1 MAIGNYIST
10 GKCIWCGR
18 AIVNGA
24 TFHNIPHVFPHA
36 LGGEDTCTDVC
47 DDCNHYFGTTKVH
60 GVPSIDLTFKEIFN
74 AYRFFCQNLNE
85 NSYKKLRST
94 FFSYHHNTHS
104 IKIRQNFRN
113 DILCRQLKRGLY
125 ECFLQKYHQVTGD
138 GNNQIFDSVRQYAR
152 YNYGDLRVY
161 YAFNEII
168 LAEKE
173 QDRPHLG
180 MSDKLLDDMREYGV
194 YHFWLLGHS
203 FYLEVLPITFN
214 VKGMAYLQNEAKH
227 ILLPTSDRVG
237 IFEFNDIRQIDP
249 LMFRFNNR

>member
-1 MAIGNYIST
+1 M
-10 GKCIWCGR
+10 
-18 AIVNGA
+18 
-24 TFHNIPHVFPHA
+24 
-36 LGGEDTCTDVC
+36 
-47 DDCNHYFGTTKVH
+47 
-60 GVPSIDLTFKEIFN
+60 
-74 AYRFFCQNLNE
+74 
-85 NSYKKLRST
+85 
-94 FFSYHHNTHS
+94 
-104 IKIRQNFRN
+104 
-113 DILCRQLKRGLY
+113 
-125 ECFLQKYHQVTGD
+125 
-138 GNNQIFDSVRQYAR
+138 
-152 YNYGDLRVY
+152 Y

-214 VKGMAYLQNEAKH
+214 VKSMAYLQNEAKH

>member
-1 MAIGNYIST
+1 MTIGNYIST

-18 AIVNGA
+18 TIADGA
-24 TFHNIPHVFPHA
+24 SFHNIPHVFPHA

-47 DDCNHYFGTTKVH
+47 DECNHYFGTTKVH

-74 AYRFFCQNLNE
+74 AYRFFFQNLNE

-94 FFSYHHNTHS
+94 FFSYHHSTHS

-113 DILCRQLKRGLY
+113 DVLCRQLKRGLY

-138 GNNQIFDSVRQYAR
+138 GNNLIFDSVRQYAR
-152 YNYGDLRVY
+152 YNYGELRVY
-161 YAFNEII
+161 YAFNDII

-180 MSDKLLDDMREYGV
+180 MSDILLDAMREYGV
-194 YHFWLLGHS
+194 YHFWLQL
-203 FYLEVLPITFN
+203 FQIVLPYIYSCFCFQFLCLTPSVRYF
-214 VKGMAYLQNEAKH
+214 
-227 ILLPTSDRVG
+227 ILAVYIPIMLIESPTS
-237 IFEFNDIRQIDP
+237 IDKVV
-249 LMFRFNNR
+249 LLSISF